1 LLDTLRMKRLIFW
14 EQPLRVAGPG
24 SAANAVARIQAQL
37 ASGRFSTQDRLT
49 GSLRG
54 PRLRVWKAS
63 VLGRAGDVVE
73 FDGEVRAADKGTVI
87 EGTVRYQAA
96 TKIQFAGLS
105 AIGISLFG
113 VGLAQKLSGSSAG
126 PELLGLGLFIT
137 AVTALWIGSSAGMR
151 RVQVQ
156 FLEDRFREIVAR

>member
-1 LLDTLRMKRLIFW
+1 MRPLIFW
-14 EQPLRVAGPG
+14 EEPLRVAGPG
-24 SAANAVARIQAQL
+24 TTANAVARIQAQL
-37 ASGRFSTQDRLT
+37 AGGRFSTKDRLT

-54 PRLRVWKAS
+54 SRLRVWKAT

-73 FDGEVRAADKGTVI
+73 FDGEVRATGEGTAI
-87 EGTVRYQAA
+87 EGTVRYQSA

-105 AIGISLFG
+105 AIGVSLLG
-113 VGLAQKLSGSSAG
+113 AGLMQKLSGSSAG
-126 PELLGLGLFIT
+126 PELLGLGLFIS

-151 RVQVQ
+151 HVQVQ